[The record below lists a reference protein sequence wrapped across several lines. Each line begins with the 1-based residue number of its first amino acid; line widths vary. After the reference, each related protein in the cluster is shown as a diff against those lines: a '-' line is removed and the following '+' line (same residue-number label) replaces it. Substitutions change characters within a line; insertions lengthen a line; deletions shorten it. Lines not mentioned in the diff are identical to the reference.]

1 MKTKIILYVL
11 SVIAIGISILLL
23 IEFPD
28 SGRYSAISGFLMMV
42 GLVLNAGAFILS
54 FEKKKELVTT

>member
-23 IEFPD
+23 LEFPN
-28 SGRYSAISGFLMMV
+28 SGRYSLISGFFMMI
-42 GLVLNAGAFILS
+42 GLGLNAGAFILS
-54 FEKKKELVTT
+54 FEKKKELATT